1 MHVSKTVQERTY
13 GGSTELET
21 AAHFLKNH
29 IRVYFEGNPRAPACS
44 WVVYGEEF
52 GTDSAKSIMLNW
64 RAGNHFEI
72 VNKI

>member
-1 MHVSKTVQERTY
+1 MQERTY

-21 AAHFLKNH
+21 ESTLFLKNL
-29 IRVYFEGNPRAPACS
+29 ICVYFEGNPRAPACS

-52 GTDSAKSIMLNW
+52 VTDSAKSIMLNW